1 MPSRSTRRLILPFA
15 ALLASAA
22 ATSGQ
27 AAPSQTAPTQAAP
40 PQAATTQAASPH
52 GIDVC
57 TVTGTSGQ
65 YSVRVRNTTDKTLS
79 HADVVGVH
87 LNAAGQGGNTV
98 TVNLQDVPPG
108 KYKTAV
114 LARHGESAALVSI
127 ATYQTVNG
135 VDTPQQEL
143 YAGKVAH
150 VAPGSALQYT
160 LAPLALRGW
169 TVAYGTAQ
177 SPKLEPGSAV
187 LLIYPARTGK
197 KRDVTRPDA
206 GRAPA
211 DVVPLLSCATPRKH

>member
-1 MPSRSTRRLILPFA
+1 MPSRSTRFLSVLLL
-15 ALLASAA
+15 ALLSCAA
-22 ATSGQ
+22 AAQ
-27 AAPSQTAPTQAAP
+27 AQ
-40 PQAATTQAASPH
+40 ASPAPH
-52 GIDVC
+52 GVEVC

-65 YSVRVRNTTDKTLS
+65 YSVRVRNTGATTLS

-87 LNAAGQGGNTV
+87 LNASGQGSGNITV
-98 TVNLQDVPPG
+98 SLKDVPAG

-127 ATYQTVNG
+127 ATYQTIKG

-150 VAPGSALQYT
+150 VAHGSALQYT

-177 SPKLEPGSAV
+177 SPKLEAGSAV

-206 GRAPA
+206 GRTPS
-211 DVVPLLSCATPRKH
+211 DVVPLKPCAGSGKH

>member
-1 MPSRSTRRLILPFA
+1 MTLPFA
-15 ALLASAA
+15 ALLACAGAASA
-22 ATSGQ
+22 
-27 AAPSQTAPTQAAP
+27 
-40 PQAATTQAASPH
+40 QAASRQ
-52 GIDVC
+52 GITVC

-65 YSVRVRNTTDKTLS
+65 YSVRVRNTSDKTLS
-79 HADVVGVH
+79 HVDVVGVH
-87 LNAAGQGGNTV
+87 LNAAGQGGAQV

-114 LARHGESAALVSI
+114 LARPGESAALVSI
-127 ATYQTVNG
+127 ATYQTIDG

-150 VAPGSALQYT
+150 VAHGSALQYT

-211 DVVPLLSCATPRKH
+211 DVVPLAPCPAVRGH

>member
-1 MPSRSTRRLILPFA
+1 LPFL
-15 ALLASAA
+15 ALLACAA
-22 ATSGQ
+22 A
-27 AAPSQTAPTQAAP
+27 APA
-40 PQAATTQAASPH
+40 QAASAH
-52 GIDVC
+52 GIEVC
-57 TVTGTSGQ
+57 TMTGTSGQ
-65 YSVRVRNTTDKTLS
+65 YSVRVRNTSDRTLS
-79 HADVVGVH
+79 HVDVVGTR
-87 LNAAGQGGNTV
+87 LNAAGQAGNQV
-98 TVNLQDVPPG
+98 TVNLQDLPPG

-127 ATYQTVNG
+127 ATYQTING

-177 SPKLEPGSAV
+177 TPRLEPGSAV

-211 DVVPLLSCATPRKH
+211 DVVPLAPCPAAHRH

>member
-1 MPSRSTRRLILPFA
+1 MPSRSTRCLTLPFL
-15 ALLASAA
+15 ALLACV
-22 ATSGQ
+22 GG
-27 AAPSQTAPTQAAP
+27 APA
-40 PQAATTQAASPH
+40 QAASPH
-52 GIDVC
+52 DIEVC

-65 YSVRVRNTTDKTLS
+65 YSVRVRNTSDKPLS
-79 HADVVGVH
+79 HADVVGAH
-87 LNAAGQGGNTV
+87 LNAAGQAGDQV
-98 TVNLQDVPPG
+98 TVNLRDVPPG
-108 KYKTAV
+108 KSKTAV

-127 ATYQTVNG
+127 ATYQTING

-177 SPKLEPGSAV
+177 TPKLEAGSAV
-187 LLIYPARTGK
+187 LLIYPARAGK

-211 DVVPLLSCATPRKH
+211 DVVPLAPCPEPRRH

>member
-1 MPSRSTRRLILPFA
+1 MLSRSTRCLTLPFA
-15 ALLASAA
+15 ALLACAGAASA
-22 ATSGQ
+22 
-27 AAPSQTAPTQAAP
+27 
-40 PQAATTQAASPH
+40 QAASPQ
-52 GIDVC
+52 GITVC

-65 YSVRVRNTTDKTLS
+65 YSVRVRNTSDKTLS

-87 LNAAGQGGNTV
+87 LDAAGQGGAQV
-98 TVNLQDVPPG
+98 TVNLRDVPPG

-114 LARHGESAALVSI
+114 LARPGESAALVSI
-127 ATYQTVNG
+127 ATYQTIDG

-150 VAPGSALQYT
+150 VAHGSALQYT

-197 KRDVTRPDA
+197 KRDITRPDA

-211 DVVPLLSCATPRKH
+211 DVVPLAPCPAVRGH